1 MYAYRIGNESYNL
14 SNFEDDGELGGGREI
29 MAVVDERQCFNHL
42 VAVTRWYGG
51 HHMGPSRFEH
61 IKKAAHNAISLAKE
75 TKNET
80 ENAMDTRET
89 PGTKTHE

>member
-42 VAVTRWYGG
+42 VAVTRWYAG
-51 HHMGPSRFEH
+51 HYIGPSRFEH
-61 IKKAAHNAISLAKE
+61 IKKAALDAISLANGNKTE
-75 TKNET
+75 NET
-80 ENAMDTRET
+80 VHDMDTR
-89 PGTKTHE
+89 